1 MNGTTRS
8 TRACTFKT
16 LDEKLREAIH
26 LHGAEYGLA
35 DLESDILMCC
45 ETLSARQKKGFL
57 RGIKT
62 TLSAVYVTPTWLVWA
77 ASDQEGDAAA
87 WTARLIHIEIKDT
100 RLTAS
105 GYTISP
111 DQGLNVTGHCTND
124 DTSELRFIVLDSG
137 IVGQKFRRVL
147 RRALAASRAD
157 TSLTLSAHPETILN
171 GGTKP

>member
-16 LDEKLREAIH
+16 LDEKLREAIR
-26 LHGAEYGLA
+26 LHGAEYGLV

-62 TLSAVYVTPTWLVWA
+62 TLSAVYVTPKWLVWA
-77 ASDQEGDAAA
+77 ASNQEADAAV
-87 WTARLIHIEIKDT
+87 WTARLIHIEINDA
-100 RLTAS
+100 RLTAA

-111 DQGLNVTGHCTND
+111 DQGLNVTGRYTNK
-124 DTSELRFIVLDSG
+124 DTTGLRFILLDSG
-137 IVGQKFRRVL
+137 MVGQRFRRIL
-147 RRALAASRAD
+147 KRALLASRGA
-157 TSLTLSAHPETILN
+157 I
-171 GGTKP
+171 